1 MRTVLLVSLYWFGLF
16 LLAATLRREQLQL
29 ALIERGLL
37 LPSAELQDKSCARAG
52 AAAPRRAPRARTERR
67 RRDATARAAA
77 DRARAAPAAG
87 DARYVGLRNDGSLY
101 LHGGPDASADVL
113 WRSKPRFFWRKPP
126 VADDYWATIRGP
138 DLRIGRGGE
147 VVWSKPVAKCGP
159 LGDAIV

>member
-29 ALIERGLL
+29 AFIERGLL
-37 LPSAELQDKSCARAG
+37 LPSAELQDKSCATRV
-52 AAAPRRAPRARTERR
+52 PF
-67 RRDATARAAA
+67 
-77 DRARAAPAAG
+77 AAG
-87 DARYVGLRNDGSLY
+87 VTLRVGEGLRSCVGRCHPAYCDARYVGLRSDGALY

-159 LGDAIV
+159 LGDALV